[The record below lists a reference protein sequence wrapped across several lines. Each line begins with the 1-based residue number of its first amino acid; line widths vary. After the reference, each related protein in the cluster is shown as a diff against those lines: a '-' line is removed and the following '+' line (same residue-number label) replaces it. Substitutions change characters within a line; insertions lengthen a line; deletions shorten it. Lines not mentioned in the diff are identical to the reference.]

1 MQQMTMNEA
10 AKSFHHW
17 SLDDI
22 PFDQVDRGLVRDDV
36 ALFQLLAASSF
47 VEIDTPFYAR
57 NLVEFG
63 CDDPPFA
70 RWVQDGWQPEEVRH
84 GEALRRYVTTAW
96 PEYDWQ
102 RAYDEFH
109 TEYLPLCDEE
119 VLQPTLGLE
128 MISRCVVEVGTS
140 TFYGMIH
147 SYAREP
153 VLKTLAGHI
162 RADEV
167 HHYQAFLE
175 TYRRHRE
182 AEGSGRL
189 KALRAM
195 LNRFVMVRDL
205 DAMVPYRHVSSG
217 LPEDH
222 PFRVMPFAQL
232 EPRFTAI
239 TREHYPFAMASQM
252 LLKPLRLRGGLR
264 RPLVPLMAATGRWYF
279 TRVGI
284 QGFAHE

>member
-1 MQQMTMNEA
+1 MNGT

-17 SLDDI
+17 SLQDI
-22 PFDQVDRGLVRDDV
+22 PYEHVDPELVHDDV

-47 VEIDTPFYAR
+47 VEIDTPFYTH

-63 CDDPPFA
+63 REDEPFA
-70 RWVQDGWQPEEVRH
+70 HWVQEGWQHEEVRH
-84 GEALRRYVTTAW
+84 GEALRRYLTAAW

-109 TEYLPLCDEE
+109 AEYLPLCDEE

-128 MISRCVVEVGTS
+128 MISRCVVEIGTS
-140 TFYGMIH
+140 TFYSMIA
-147 SYAREP
+147 SYTREP

-182 AEGSGRL
+182 TEGTGRL
-189 KALRAM
+189 SVLRAM
-195 LNRFVMVRDL
+195 LNRFVMVRDV
-205 DAMVPYRHVSSG
+205 DAMVPYRHTLSG
-217 LPEDH
+217 LPADH
-222 PFRVMPFAQL
+222 PFQSMPFDAL
-232 EPRFTAI
+232 APRFASI
-239 TREHYPFAMASQM
+239 TRDHYPFPMASQM
-252 LLKPLRLRGGLR
+252 LLRPLRLASGLR
-264 RPLVPLMAATGRWYF
+264 KPLVPLLSATGRWYF
-279 TRVGI
+279 THVGI